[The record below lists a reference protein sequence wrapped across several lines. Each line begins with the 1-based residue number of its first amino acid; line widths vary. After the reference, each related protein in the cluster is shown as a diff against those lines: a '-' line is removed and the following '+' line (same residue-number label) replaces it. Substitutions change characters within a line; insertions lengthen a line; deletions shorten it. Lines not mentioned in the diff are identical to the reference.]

1 MANKAWTI
9 FIGGAILSQ
18 MVFIGPSISHA
29 QRTSRTTK
37 QETASQKAKLVAV
50 HAEGSKRSIESDV
63 IAYTG
68 LKTGE
73 IVGPEDF
80 KQAADKLM
88 ACGAFDEVRYKYGP
102 AGTGYTVTFT
112 LADSEQ
118 FLPVAFDNFVWFSDQ
133 ELTDKIRESV
143 PLFRGAVATGGEMLQ
158 QVSDALQNL
167 LAQRGIPGTVRFVQE
182 GSFGVGDHEGAIT
195 GGLFIIDGVE
205 INIRELKFPGTAQAD
220 GPMLQDAL
228 KSLLAM
234 PYQRSAVRALAN
246 DNLHRLYA
254 KRGFLKARVGEVSIE
269 LIGSNPREPE
279 VVVNIPVE
287 PGAEYTLSGIRWI
300 GLKAF
305 NTEDLQRLMSA
316 KKGMPV
322 DGLQLDTDLDRIR
335 ETYGR
340 KGYLRAEVTV
350 NPTFDDEQRTVAF
363 DIQVREGD
371 LYRFKS
377 IDLDGLDRLTLAKLR
392 EAWTMREG
400 EPFDA
405 GYEREYI
412 KAIRPMLAQNISV
425 SVDNDRN
432 DETKMVEV
440 TMHFEIHANK
450 VVREKSPE

>member
-1 MANKAWTI
+1 
-9 FIGGAILSQ
+9 
-18 MVFIGPSISHA
+18 
-29 QRTSRTTK
+29 
-37 QETASQKAKLVAV
+37 
-50 HAEGSKRSIESDV
+50 
-63 IAYTG
+63 
-68 LKTGE
+68 
-73 IVGPEDF
+73 
-80 KQAADKLM
+80 
-88 ACGAFDEVRYKYGP
+88 
-102 AGTGYTVTFT
+102 
-112 LADSEQ
+112 
-118 FLPVAFDNFVWFSDQ
+118 
-133 ELTDKIRESV
+133 
-143 PLFRGAVATGGEMLQ
+143 
-158 QVSDALQNL
+158 
-167 LAQRGIPGTVRFVQE
+167 
-182 GSFGVGDHEGAIT
+182 
-195 GGLFIIDGVE
+195 
-205 INIRELKFPGTAQAD
+205 
-220 GPMLQDAL
+220 
-228 KSLLAM
+228 
-234 PYQRSAVRALAN
+234 
-246 DNLHRLYA
+246 
-254 KRGFLKARVGEVSIE
+254 
-269 LIGSNPREPE
+269 
-279 VVVNIPVE
+279 
-287 PGAEYTLSGIRWI
+287 
-300 GLKAF
+300 
-305 NTEDLQRLMSA
+305 MSA